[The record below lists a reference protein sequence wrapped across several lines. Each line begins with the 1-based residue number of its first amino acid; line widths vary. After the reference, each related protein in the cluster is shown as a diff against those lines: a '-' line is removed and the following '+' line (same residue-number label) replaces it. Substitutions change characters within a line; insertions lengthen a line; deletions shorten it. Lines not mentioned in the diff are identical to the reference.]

1 MDEDANQPMTP
12 RAWINSVTFSDG
24 STISLCDSDILV
36 FVGPNN
42 AGKSVALMNIMQ
54 KARDRN
60 RQRPVVTDVGLSV
73 AGTPDD
79 LATWLDKN
87 SRKIITGRS
96 STLYTRLD
104 ASVQEVH
111 ATNWWNHCDSG
122 LHELA
127 PFFFCHLTTDARL
140 KAADP
145 APNIKLTEA
154 PLAHPIHHL
163 QVDDLLES
171 RISGFFRRAFGED
184 LILHRNAGSVVPL
197 YCGMRPVPK
206 ENEDRVSYG
215 YVLELEKLPAL
226 QDQGDGMRSFVGV
239 LLHSLVVEHSVI
251 LIDEPEAFLHPPQAR
266 LLGQMLVKEA
276 PLNRQLFLATH
287 SGDFLK
293 GLLDSNSDRVRI
305 VRVQRKESKN
315 PIKELDNAGVKQVW
329 GDPLLRYS
337 NVLDGLFHSRVILCE
352 SDSDCRFYAAI
363 RDAVDEGQD
372 DDRREHIMFLHCG
385 GKARMPIVIKALRNL
400 DVPVTVVC
408 DFDLLNGESPL
419 SGVCSA
425 LNLDWAQQFKQ
436 DWSLVKRSIDQ
447 KKPELGSAEVKQQLQ
462 QLLNEVPD
470 QGQFPDDAKRN
481 IEGVLRRSSPWS
493 HAKTQGKSFVPSGE
507 AYAACDRLLTRLR
520 ESGLFLVPVGEL
532 ESFCRSVGNHGPKW
546 VNSVLERDLR
556 QDPELE
562 QARSFV
568 RSLLGS
574 ES

>member
-1 MDEDANQPMTP
+1 MSP
-12 RAWINSVTFSDG
+12 RRFFTH
-24 STISLCDSDILV
+24 
-36 FVGPNN
+36 
-42 AGKSVALMNIMQ
+42 
-54 KARDRN
+54 
-60 RQRPVVTDVGLSV
+60 
-73 AGTPDD
+73 
-79 LATWLDKN
+79 
-87 SRKIITGRS
+87 RKRVYWAKCS
-96 STLYTRLD
+96 SKK
-104 ASVQEVH
+104 
-111 ATNWWNHCDSG
+111 
-122 LHELA
+122 
-127 PFFFCHLTTDARL
+127 P
-140 KAADP
+140 
-145 APNIKLTEA
+145 
-154 PLAHPIHHL
+154 
-163 QVDDLLES
+163 
-171 RISGFFRRAFGED
+171 
-184 LILHRNAGSVVPL
+184 
-197 YCGMRPVPK
+197 
-206 ENEDRVSYG
+206 
-215 YVLELEKLPAL
+215 
-226 QDQGDGMRSFVGV
+226 
-239 LLHSLVVEHSVI
+239 
-251 LIDEPEAFLHPPQAR
+251 
-266 LLGQMLVKEA
+266 